1 MGWKKEA
8 LFFLFIA
15 FLGGG
20 FRADQALGQTATP
33 SPTVTSTIITS
44 VFLNQSS
51 PSTVVTGGQAVIYNL
66 AYGNTGVPVTTMDTF
81 ETDTAGEM
89 PAGWTTYGG
98 SLGYVIAETVINVLN
113 GPTSAGSQAVSAV
126 YNNGC
131 GPLCGRL
138 VYNGTGPVTDG
149 SIQADFYFPNSGNAA
164 ALMWRNSN
172 DTVDNQY
179 QMTISQGTS
188 NNINLVVQYAGG
200 TGGFQT
206 LNTSSA
212 TINAGVWST
221 VKLAVSGVSPAVLT
235 AYVNGVQVATAS
247 TTVQLAPGLPGIQV
261 QGDSMVVFDNVQV
274 IQSPDFDSVNL
285 LDTLPTGLSYVTATG
300 SPLVTGQIV
309 NWNLG
314 SLVAGSAA
322 TVQVAATANRCETT
336 FINSAQLDLGAP
348 PGSVSSN
355 PVTTLAVCS
364 PTPTP
369 PAPGNQPYVY
379 SNPSSGPTVSFVY
392 NMAESGKAN
401 IRVWNASGVLAA
413 SLEDTKPAG
422 VQQSVLNIQAFA
434 PGHYF
439 YQIDLKYDSGRE
451 DRSKAAV
458 LAVQK

>member
-1 MGWKKEA
+1 MVWKKA
-8 LFFLFIA
+8 VLPFLFIA
-15 FLGGG
+15 FLGGS
-20 FRADQALGQTATP
+20 FRVDQALGQTATP
-33 SPTVTSTIITS
+33 SPTATSVALSS

-51 PSTVVTGGQAVIYNL
+51 PSTVVTGGKAVIYNL
-66 AYGNTGVPVTTMDTF
+66 ACGNTGVPVTTMDTF
-81 ETDTAGEM
+81 EADTAGEM

-98 SLGYVIAETVINVLN
+98 SLGYVITETVINVLN

-138 VYNGTGPVTDG
+138 VYNGAGPVTDG
-149 SIQADFYFPNSGNAA
+149 SIQADFYFPNAGNAA
-164 ALMWRNSN
+164 ALMWRN
-172 DTVDNQY
+172 DTADGQY
-179 QMTISQGTS
+179 QMTVSQGTS
-188 NNINLVVQYAGG
+188 NNINLVVQEDSGA
-200 TGGFQT
+200 FQT
-206 LNTSSA
+206 PVTSSA
-212 TINAGVWST
+212 MINTDAWNT
-221 VKLAVSGVSPAVLT
+221 VKLTVSGVSPAILT
-235 AYVNGVQVATAS
+235 AYVNGIQVATAS